1 MNEHI
6 SLYLDLQQVVASDS
20 IPARETMELWIKA
33 ALSEAALS
41 GETLPEE
48 TLSGESE
55 QSQKLLNNE
64 YELTLRVVDKDEIQT
79 LNKTYRHI
87 DKPTNVLSFP
97 FEAPAQV
104 QLPLL
109 GDVVI
114 CHDVVLEEAHQQQKT
129 IAHHWAHMVIHG
141 VLHLIGYDHMND
153 SEAQRME
160 NLEIQILNKLSIADP
175 YR

>member
-33 ALSEAALS
+33 ALSEVA
-41 GETLPEE
+41 
-48 TLSGESE
+48 LSGESE

-64 YELTLRVVDKDEIQT
+64 YELTLRIVNKNEIQT
-79 LNKTYRHI
+79 LNKTYRHK

-129 IAHHWAHMVIHG
+129 IENHWAHMVIHG
-141 VLHLIGYDHMND
+141 VLHLIGYDHMDD
-153 SEAQRME
+153 SEAQSME
-160 NLEIQILNKLSIADP
+160 NLEIQILNKLNIADP

>member
-1 MNEHI
+1 MCPVNEHI

-33 ALSEAALS
+33 ALSEVA
-41 GETLPEE
+41 
-48 TLSGESE
+48 LSGESE

-64 YELTLRVVDKDEIQT
+64 YELTLRIVNKNEIQT
-79 LNKTYRHI
+79 LNKTYRHK

-129 IAHHWAHMVIHG
+129 IENHWAHMVIHG
-141 VLHLIGYDHMND
+141 VLHLIGYDHMDD
-153 SEAQRME
+153 SEAQSME
-160 NLEIQILNKLSIADP
+160 NLEIQILNKLNIADP